1 MAPWLDMTPTPT
13 DVGTFRNTHAAVGGE
28 ARAAA
33 PLPVKGKTLE
43 RDDTSSVSSHG
54 GGGVPSRPGSTE
66 PPHSGRPPPI
76 TTSLQHQQQQQ
87 QSSGGGGGGP
97 GNMPSGISVQ
107 ELKQMTALRMA
118 HEQAHLRASS
128 PFASGESPP
137 STRASEP
144 GLRLCRALRSFL
156 LALNVRLAK
165 KCGI

>member
-1 MAPWLDMTPTPT
+1 MTPTPT
-13 DVGTFRNTHAAVGGE
+13 DVGTYRNTHAVGGE

-33 PLPVKGKTLE
+33 PLPMKGKAVE

-66 PPHSGRPPPI
+66 PPHRGRPPPI
-76 TTSLQHQQQQQ
+76 TTSLQNQQQ
-87 QSSGGGGGGP
+87 QSTGGGGP

-128 PFASGESPP
+128 PFASGESPF
-137 STRASEP
+137 RA
-144 GLRLCRALRSFL
+144 RKRARCTPASR
-156 LALNVRLAK
+156 ARDYHVRVYIAK
-165 KCGI
+165 KCGMLYTLRNPHIVCI